1 MTQRDWQQ
9 NGRVIGLFLNG
20 QEFPYR
26 GRHGEQIVDDSFL
39 LLINGHHDDVTFVL
53 PGRRF
58 GRDWTLELS
67 TADPDAEP
75 GSLHV
80 GSRQPIEV
88 MARSVMVLKR
98 VEAQPSS

>member
-9 NGRVIGLFLNG
+9 NGNVIGLFLNG

-39 LLINGHHDDVTFVL
+39 LLINGHHEDMTFVL

-58 GRDWTLELS
+58 GKSWALELS
-67 TADPDAEP
+67 TADPHAEP
-75 GSLHV
+75 GSLTTGTREPH
-80 GSRQPIEV
+80 EV
-88 MARSVMVLKR
+88 KARSVTVLKR
-98 VEAQPSS
+98 IDPAA

>member
-9 NGRVIGLFLNG
+9 NGHVIGLFLNG

-39 LLINGHHDDVTFVL
+39 LLINGHHEDMTFVL

-58 GRDWTLELS
+58 GKSWALELS
-67 TADPDAEP
+67 TDDPEAEP
-75 GSLHV
+75 GSLTV
-80 GSRQPIEV
+80 GAREPIDV
-88 MARSVMVLKR
+88 RARSVTVLKR
-98 VEAQPSS
+98 VDPAQ

>member
-9 NGRVIGLFLNG
+9 NGHVIGLFLNG

-39 LLINGHHDDVTFVL
+39 LLINGHHEDMTFVL

-58 GRDWTLELS
+58 GKSWELEVS
-67 TADPDAEP
+67 TADPDAAQGAFARGAREE
-75 GSLHV
+75 LV
-80 GSRQPIEV
+80 V
-88 MARSVMVLKR
+88 VARSVTVLRR
-98 VEAQPSS
+98 VDPPRE

>member
-9 NGRVIGLFLNG
+9 EGRVIGLFLNG

-39 LLINGHHDDVTFVL
+39 LLINGHHEDMTFVL

-58 GRDWTLELS
+58 GREWALELS
-67 TADPDAEP
+67 TADPGAGP
-75 GSLHV
+75 GAFTI
-80 GSRQPIEV
+80 GTRQPIEV
-88 MARSVMVLKR
+88 MARSVTLLKR
-98 VEAQPSS
+98 TNPPKA